1 MSTDEIVRQQVLE
14 LLRGGHAHMPFDAAV
29 ADFPMDQI
37 NTRVPH
43 GVYTPWHLLEHI
55 RLTQRDILE
64 FMTNPHYDE
73 PKWPLEYWPAR
84 DAMATPAQWQA
95 TIDGFHADL
104 TAIEALVRDPNTD
117 LAARIPQGTGQ
128 TPLREF
134 LLVADHTTYH
144 LGEFAILRQVMGT
157 WPANHDPSA

>member
-1 MSTDEIVRQQVLE
+1 MITDDALRQHVLE
-14 LLRGGHAHMPFDAAV
+14 LLRGDHAHLPLDAAV
-29 ADFPMDQI
+29 ADFPLDQI

-43 GVYTPWHLLEHI
+43 GVYTPWQLLEHI

-64 FMTNPHYDE
+64 FMTNPEYHE
-73 PKWPLEYWPAR
+73 SKWPLEYWPPREAR
-84 DAMATPAQWQA
+84 ATPAQWQA

-104 TAIEALVRDPNTD
+104 RALEALVHDPSTD
-117 LAARIPQGTGQ
+117 LGARIPQGTGQ

-134 LLVADHTTYH
+134 LLVADHTAYH

-157 WPANHDPSA
+157 WPASHDPGT